1 MLRAAF
7 NILTGL
13 HSRVGQIKRPG
24 SPDIYSPCRL
34 TPSNYFRFL
43 RGPDSTVIRG
53 REYVIPLDS
62 LLGQFAQVV
71 SFSLT
76 PAAGT
81 FKLDYNGNL
90 TTALAFN
97 SSSAA
102 VQTALRL
109 LPGLTNVLVTG
120 SMASGL
126 IVTFAGFSA
135 VPILLLPADHA
146 TLVDGVAA
154 AVTITVSQTYQA
166 WSDVFKRGD
175 KIIDSV
181 YGLQAV
187 DEIIEM
193 VDLGGAVMGFRIR
206 CE

>member
-81 FKLDYNGNL
+81 FKLDYNGNQ
-90 TTALAFN
+90 TTALPFN
-97 SSSAA
+97 VSAGA
-102 VQTALRL
+102 AQTALRL
-109 LPGLTNVLVTG
+109 LPGLTNVLETG

>member
-13 HSRVGQIKRPG
+13 HSRIGQIKRPG

-34 TPSNYFRFL
+34 TPSNYFRYL
-43 RGPDSTVIRG
+43 RGPDSTTIRG
-53 REYVIPLDS
+53 REYIVPVDS

-76 PAAGT
+76 PVAGS
-81 FKLDYNGNL
+81 FKLDYNGNQ
-90 TTALAFN
+90 TTALQFN
-97 SSSAA
+97 VSAGA
-102 VQTALRL
+102 AQTALRL
-109 LPGLTNVLVTG
+109 LPSLNNVLVTG
-120 SMASGL
+120 SIASGL
-126 IVTFAGFSA
+126 IVTFQGFSTA
-135 VPILLLPADHA
+135 PILLLPADSA
-146 TLVDGVAA
+146 TLVGGGSA

-166 WSDVFKRGD
+166 WTQKFKRGD
-175 KIIDSV
+175 KVIDSV

-193 VDLGGAVMGFRIR
+193 LDVGGAVIGFRIHT
-206 CE
+206 E